1 MQMNERPFDSYR
13 YSAFI
18 SYATADDEAWNAW
31 ISCFTDELN
40 LALGS
45 RLHFKVPAA
54 HLSGDVP
61 LLSGRLSDK
70 LRKNVDDAFAM
81 FIFVH
86 DNYLASDW
94 CLKEL
99 EYFKAQ
105 LGDEGFR
112 ERLYLVAMSEGA
124 IQALMAR
131 DAWKALCPFDDLTW
145 LNFFQ
150 DDRPDRPIEIY
161 ASNARNKRVVVANAF
176 WGLFVDVRDEL
187 AGKIK
192 AVVERAPRTPSYPS
206 VAVARNVALP
216 DDEALVR
223 VYIEGNTDQERYWES
238 LGRQVETSWEQVIAA
253 LKVEPRLYLRPTGLP
268 MNEIDQR
275 PMLDDADG
283 VVLVWG
289 KKTPDSL
296 AAQIRKVEPKLSG
309 PNYAPGV
316 IAYLSENAADMPGAM
331 SVGNWPVV
339 RFRLEGEGGA
349 QVLAEDAAALE
360 AFLSSVLARKR
371 R

>member
-1 MQMNERPFDSYR
+1 MNDRPFDSYR

-31 ISCFTDELN
+31 VSCFTDELN

-45 RLHFKVPAA
+45 RLRFKVPPA

-70 LRKNVDDAFAM
+70 LRKNVDDSFAM
-81 FIFVH
+81 FLFVH

-99 EYFKAQ
+99 EYFKSL
-105 LGDEGFR
+105 LGDEGLR
-112 ERLYLVAMSEGA
+112 ERLYLIAMSESA
-124 IQALMAR
+124 IDALMKR
-131 DAWKALCPFDDLTW
+131 DAWKSLCSFDDLTW
-145 LNFFQ
+145 LPFFQ
-150 DDRPDRPIEIY
+150 SDRPDRPIEIY

-176 WGLFVDVRDEL
+176 WNLFVDLRDEL
-187 AGKIK
+187 ATKIRNE
-192 AVVERAPRTPSYPS
+192 VEREPRAPSYPS
-206 VAVARNVALP
+206 VAASQSVPLP

-238 LGRQVETSWEQVIAA
+238 LGRQVETSWEQVIAS

-283 VVLVWG
+283 VVLLWG

-316 IAYLSENAADMPGAM
+316 IAYLSESPADVPGAA

-339 RFRLEGEGGA
+339 RFRVDGDGGA
-349 QVLAEDAAALE
+349 SVLPDDAPALE
-360 AFLSSVLARKR
+360 TFLGSVLARKR